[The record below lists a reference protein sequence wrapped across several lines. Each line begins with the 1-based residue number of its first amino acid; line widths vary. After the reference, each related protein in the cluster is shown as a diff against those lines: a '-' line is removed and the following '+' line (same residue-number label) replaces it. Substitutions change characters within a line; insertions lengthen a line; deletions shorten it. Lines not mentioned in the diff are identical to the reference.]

1 MTYDRETMQEAPM
14 LISRSSIS
22 TEINKTGSWRFV
34 RPGYDEKTAPCSSAC
49 PAGEDIAR
57 IEMLV
62 GQGMFP
68 AAWET
73 ILREN
78 PFPAVCGRV
87 CFHPCE
93 RVCNRGEMDSP
104 VGIHHLER
112 VVGDMA
118 IENAYALPHPFYG
131 DEARA
136 DRRSNSGKRIAIAG
150 AGPAGLAAAYFLAR
164 LGHTC
169 NVFEADSEP
178 GGVLRWGIPWYRLPE
193 DTLKAEISRIVDMG
207 VNIFCRKPVTREFLE
222 TAAEAYDAVFMG
234 CGYGRSMHLGVPGQE
249 RVQDGLTYLHDI
261 RGGDNTCA
269 RGTAAVIGG
278 GNTAIDVARS
288 LVRLGVEPILV
299 YRRRRTDMPAFAHEI
314 DMALAEGV
322 QLMELVAP
330 IRIDDEGGRC
340 ALTLQKM
347 RTTRMETPGGR
358 CRVEPDGERSTTLT
372 VDQVY
377 SAIGAEPVENWHLP
391 PERQPDVLKM
401 SHCTLWG
408 DPDTG
413 LPILFGGDLTSPV
426 KSVTDAI
433 ASGKQAAMMIDILFR
448 DGKAA
453 IPERLNQCRVGSGS
467 ALSMEI
473 YLSGNRKSRNP
484 AIVPYAAINT
494 DYFSPAERAVPPVMP
509 PPDRRCSFEEVEG
522 AYTDDMAV
530 SEAARCFNC
539 GICNDCDNCRL
550 YCPEVA
556 IYIDGTRCIN
566 LDYCKGCG
574 ICVVECPRNAMTLG
588 EEKS

>member
-1 MTYDRETMQEAPM
+1 MR
-14 LISRSSIS
+14 ISRSSIS
-22 TEINKTGSWRFV
+22 TEVNMTGSWRFV

-57 IEMLV
+57 IEMLA

-93 RVCNRGEMDSP
+93 RVCNRGGMDSP

-112 VVGDMA
+112 FVGDMA

-131 DEARA
+131 DEAEVG
-136 DRRSNSGKRIAIAG
+136 RRSTASRRIAIAG

-164 LGHTC
+164 LGHAC
-169 NVFEADSEP
+169 DVFEADSEP

-193 DTLKAEISRIVDMG
+193 DVLKAEISRILDMG
-207 VNIFCRKPVTREFLE
+207 VTIHCGKPVTSEFLAD
-222 TAAEAYDAVFMG
+222 AAETYAAVLLG
-234 CGYGRSMHLGVPGQE
+234 CGYGRAVPLGIPGRE
-249 RVQDGLTYLHDI
+249 RVRDGLRYLREV
-261 RGGDNTCA
+261 RGGDNT
-269 RGTAAVIGG
+269 RVGGKAAVIGG
-278 GNTAIDVARS
+278 GNTALDVARS
-288 LVRLGVEPILV
+288 LVRLGAETVLV
-299 YRRRRTDMPAFAHEI
+299 YRRRREDMPAFAHEI
-314 DMALAEGV
+314 EMALAEGIA
-322 QLMELVAP
+322 LMELVAP
-330 IRIDDEGGRC
+330 VRIDEAGGRC
-340 ALTLQKM
+340 ELTLQRM

-358 CRVEPDGERSTTLT
+358 CRVVPDGDRRLTLT
-372 VDQVY
+372 VDRVY
-377 SAIGAEPVENWHLP
+377 AAIGAEPAETWLAP
-391 PERQPDVLKM
+391 PEGPELLRM
-401 SHCTLWG
+401 SHCALWER
-408 DPDTG
+408 PDLG
-413 LPILFGGDLTSPV
+413 LPLFFGGDLATPV
-426 KSVTDAI
+426 KSVTDAV
-433 ASGKQAAMMIDILFR
+433 ASGKQAAMMIDTLFR

-453 IPERLNQCRVGSGS
+453 IPERLHECRVGDGP

-473 YLSGNRKSRNP
+473 YLSGKRRSRNP
-484 AIVPYAAINT
+484 AIVSYASVNT
-494 DYFSPAERAVPPVMP
+494 DYFSPADRAAPPVLAP
-509 PPDRRCSFEEVEG
+509 SDRRSAFDEVEG
-522 AYTDDMAV
+522 RYEK
-530 SEAARCFNC
+530 EAAVREASRCFNC

-556 IYIDGTRCIN
+556 IHIDGTRCIN

-588 EEKS
+588 EETS